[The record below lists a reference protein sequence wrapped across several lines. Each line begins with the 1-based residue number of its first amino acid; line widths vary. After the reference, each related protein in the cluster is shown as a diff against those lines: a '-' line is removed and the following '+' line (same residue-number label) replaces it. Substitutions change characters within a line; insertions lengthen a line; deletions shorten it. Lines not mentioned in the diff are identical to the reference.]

1 MVCCCLVAKSYLAVR
16 NPMDCGLPGSSVHG
30 ISQTRTLEW
39 VVISSS
45 RDLPNPGT
53 EPVTSLLAGE
63 FFTTEPRGK
72 ENGIDDPICKA
83 EIDTNGENVWI
94 PQGKE
99 GGKNWETETET
110 YTLFENMPDST
121 GNST

>member
-1 MVCCCLVAKSYLAVR
+1 MVCCCLVAKSYLAVH

-30 ISQTRTLEW
+30 ISQARTLKW

-83 EIDTNGENVWI
+83 EIDTNVENVWI

-99 GGKNWETETET
+99 GGKNWETETDT
-110 YTLFENMPDST
+110 YTLLILSVK
-121 GNST
+121 